1 MPCILKSKNKESQFN
16 RPISQSISW
25 SVRQSICQSVS
36 RKELQCRAL
45 YLFAANQKAIQ
56 KKSISFSVSFVGMNF
71 TKDSLC
77 NVNRLKYNS
86 LNVFRGDLI
95 FRKTKSVPYLPVYNA
110 HLFFPKWTRKYEM
123 RIIHGI
129 LCLEKHNLRSDVF
142 FSFFGKKGKK
152 IRLIHLFNQPLTAP
166 WFK

>member
-86 LNVFRGDLI
+86 LNIFKGDLI
-95 FRKTKSVPYLPVYNA
+95 FRKTKSVYLNLVDMNCKKKKQTSDMFVNA
-110 HLFFPKWTRKYEM
+110 PTFHHFCAGL
-123 RIIHGI
+123 
-129 LCLEKHNLRSDVF
+129 
-142 FSFFGKKGKK
+142 
-152 IRLIHLFNQPLTAP
+152 
-166 WFK
+166 